1 MKFNR
6 AMSALSRAAV
16 VGSLVGSTL
25 ALSGCFPLAATGV
38 VVGAMAANDR
48 RTIGAQTE
56 DTGIEVK
63 AAAQLRQQLP
73 DAGGI
78 GVTSF
83 NRKVLLTG
91 QVLEERSRTEAAVI
105 VGRIENVRS
114 VHNELEVAGRVSLGT
129 SAADTSITARV
140 KAMLIEARDIQ
151 ATTIKV
157 VTEAGVVYLM
167 GIVTRAEGDRAA
179 QVASRVAGVQR
190 VVTVFEYVTADEL
203 ARIERVSRE
212 GGQK

>member
-91 QVLEERSRTEAAVI
+91 QVLEERSRTEAAAI
-105 VGRIENVRS
+105 VGKLDNVRS
-114 VHNELEVAGRVSLGT
+114 VHNELQVAGRVSLGT

-190 VVTVFEYVTADEL
+190 VVTVFEYVSADEL
-203 ARIERVSRE
+203 ARIERVNQE
-212 GGQK
+212 AGQK

>member
-63 AAAQLRQQLP
+63 AAAQLRQQLT

-91 QVLEERSRTEAAVI
+91 QVLEERSRTEAAAI
-105 VGRIENVRS
+105 VGKLDNVRS
-114 VHNELEVAGRVSLGT
+114 VHNELQVAGRVSLGT

-190 VVTVFEYVTADEL
+190 VVTVFEYVSADEL
-203 ARIERVSRE
+203 ARIERVNQE
-212 GGQK
+212 AGQK